1 MGNHRGLLGNYS
13 SNYVSYYISI
23 YIIDKCNNSR
33 TILGFRGTLIALL
46 GIGYYIGKGY

>member
-1 MGNHRGLLGNYS
+1 MGNHRGLLGNYP

-33 TILGFRGTLIALL
+33 TFYDLEVP
-46 GIGYYIGKGY
+46 